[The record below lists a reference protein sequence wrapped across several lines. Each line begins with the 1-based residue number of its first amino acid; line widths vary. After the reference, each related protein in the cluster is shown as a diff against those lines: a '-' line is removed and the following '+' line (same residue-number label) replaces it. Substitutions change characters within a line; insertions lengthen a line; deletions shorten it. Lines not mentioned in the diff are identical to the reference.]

1 MYSAKYKIKCSF
13 CSFVHKQA
21 LYDIAPVCGRCSS
34 ALIHPL
40 NKRIWGR
47 GYGSKT
53 MVRMSV
59 MFEKEEMEYLEQF
72 KIDWQEKS
80 GKLTTKGA
88 IIRMLIRNQA
98 KMVCL

>member
-1 MYSAKYKIKCSF
+1 MYSSKYTIKCFS
-13 CSFVHKQA
+13 CSFVHKQGF
-21 LYDIAPVCGRCSS
+21 YDISPVCGRCSS

-40 NKRIWGR
+40 SKKLKGKGN
-47 GYGSKT
+47 GSKN

-80 GKLTTKGA
+80 GKHTTKGA
-88 IIRMLIRNQA
+88 IIRLLIRKHA